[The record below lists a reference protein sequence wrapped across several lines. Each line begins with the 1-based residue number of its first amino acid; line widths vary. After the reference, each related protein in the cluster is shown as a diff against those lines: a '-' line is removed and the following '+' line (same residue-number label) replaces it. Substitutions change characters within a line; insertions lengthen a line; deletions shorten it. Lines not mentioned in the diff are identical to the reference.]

1 MSPDLMTPVLH
12 IVLIEDNPDDALLVD
27 RGATFY
33 FTIPDLHV
41 SYPVKG
47 EQP

>member
-1 MSPDLMTPVLH
+1 MIPALR

-41 SYPVKG
+41 SYRAKG

>member
-1 MSPDLMTPVLH
+1 MSPDLMTPALR

-27 RGATFY
+27 RGATFH

-41 SYPVKG
+41 SYRVKG
-47 EQP
+47 GQP